1 MNSQAESV
9 IARRKALAQALE
21 IAAASKPTSGY
32 ADDFD
37 AYDTGEIVG
46 LKRLKLYDMEVL
58 VKSISGLKE
67 EAREFA
73 KKMQRSG
80 SWRTLTPV
88 PDNYQKICEAL
99 AEEFPNFSG
108 YIDEYLL
115 PSLSIGHLCD
125 SCFILPPTVF
135 VGPPGLGKTLFVS
148 KLSKV
153 FGLDFERLNLETAQ
167 ASFEVIGT
175 ATGWSNSTP
184 GLIYR
189 WLSSAKS
196 ANGILVMEELDKCSP
211 DSRYSVLNV
220 LIQLLEPTTSVAVA
234 DKSHP
239 DLKLDLSQISYLFT
253 ANSLLGISAPILSR
267 LLVVDIPEL
276 TPAQAKRV
284 ALNQYEA
291 LIDSLN
297 LPITAP
303 RLTEHGLAV
312 LSEESPR
319 RQRLLMQMALGRA
332 IAEKSDEL
340 TITSTQKPSG
350 PKMGFF

>member
-1 MNSQAESV
+1 MKSLSDHFV
-9 IARRKALAQALE
+9 MHRKILADALE
-21 IAAASKPTSGY
+21 GAATDFTESATDDDRS
-32 ADDFD
+32 AD
-37 AYDTGEIVG
+37 DTGEIIG
-46 LKRLKLYDMEVL
+46 LKRLKIYEMDVL

-88 PDNYQKICEAL
+88 PENYQEICEAL

-115 PSLSIGHLCD
+115 PALSIGHLCD

-284 ALNQYEA
+284 ALNQYKS

-297 LPITAP
+297 LPIAAP
-303 RLTEHGLAV
+303 KLTDHGLKI

-319 RQRLLMQMALGRA
+319 RQRLLMQMSLGRA
-332 IAEKSDEL
+332 IADKSNEL
-340 TITSTQKPSG
+340 TIQQSSKKSS